1 MHENVRASAG
11 ANLAS
16 SGPCRFCG
24 IGASYRLADR
34 TPAHACRDP
43 PPSHRPYQENTRCLT
58 APIRNRAP

>member
-24 IGASYRLADR
+24 IGASYRLAGR
-34 TPAHACRDP
+34 SPAQRCAKP
-43 PPSHRPYQENTRCLT
+43 PPSYDPYQENTRCLT

>member
-24 IGASYRLADR
+24 IGASYRLAGR
-34 TPAHACRDP
+34 SPPQRCAKP
-43 PPSHRPYQENTRCLT
+43 PPSYDPYQESTRCLT
-58 APIRNRAP
+58 VPICNRAP